1 MSATEKILVIDDNP
15 VILELLRKIIGGTA
29 EVVTAQNG
37 KIGLIKALENKP
49 TLIVLDI
56 RLPDID
62 GLKVCRAIKA
72 DHRTKHIPVILIT
85 GEGTTEEA
93 ESIGFAAGAADY
105 ICKPLKPAVVRA
117 RIKTQLDLY
126 LREEALIKANVELQR
141 LVSVDLLTT
150 CLNRHYFLGIA
161 DAELSRMRRHGY
173 AVTVAML
180 DIDHFKSVNDSYGH
194 AAGDDVLRAVGA
206 CMKECVRHEDNV
218 GRMGGE
224 EFAILLPVADA
235 EGALTVLERMRER
248 LEALSFEFAGR
259 NFGVTASLG
268 IAEVYESDLKI
279 EDALKRADKALYQAK
294 EGGRNRIVVA

>member
-1 MSATEKILVIDDNP
+1 MSATEKILVIDDSP
-15 VILELLRKIIGGTA
+15 VILELLKKIIGGMADVITA
-29 EVVTAQNG
+29 PNG
-37 KIGLIKALENKP
+37 KIGLIKALESKP
-49 TLIVLDI
+49 KLIVLDI

-62 GLKVCRAIKA
+62 GLKMCRAIKA

-85 GEGTTEEA
+85 GEETTEEA
-93 ESIGFAAGAADY
+93 ESDGFAAGAADY
-105 ICKPLKPAVVRA
+105 ICKPLKPAVVQA

-126 LREEALIKANVELQR
+126 LRAEALVKANSELQR
-141 LVSVDLLTT
+141 MVSIDMLTT

-180 DIDHFKSVNDSYGH
+180 DIDHFKAINDTYGH

-206 CMKECVRHEDNV
+206 CMKECVRHEDSV

-224 EFAILLPVADA
+224 EFAILLPVSDAD
-235 EGALTVLERMRER
+235 GAMTVLDRMRER
-248 LEALSFEFAGR
+248 LAALSFDFAGR
-259 NFGVTASLG
+259 SFGMTVSLG
-268 IAEVYESDLKI
+268 IAEVFESDLKI

>member
-1 MSATEKILVIDDNP
+1 MSAAEKILVIDDNP
-15 VILELLRKIIGGTA
+15 VILELFKKMFGGMA
-29 EVVTAQNG
+29 DVVTAPNG
-37 KIGLIKALENKP
+37 KIGLIKVLETSP
-49 TLIVLDI
+49 TLVVLDI

-85 GEGTTEEA
+85 GEETTEEA
-93 ESIGFAAGAADY
+93 ESAGFAAGAADY
-105 ICKPLKPAVVRA
+105 ICKPLKPAVMQA
-117 RIKTQLDLY
+117 RVKTQLDLC
-126 LREEALIKANVELQR
+126 LREGALVKANAELQR
-141 LVSVDLLTT
+141 LVSVDLLTA

-180 DIDHFKSVNDSYGH
+180 DIDHFKSVNDTYGH

-206 CMKECVRHEDNV
+206 CMKDCVRHEDNV

-235 EGALTVLERMRER
+235 EGAQTVLERMRER
-248 LEALSFEFAGR
+248 IEALSFEFAGR
-259 NFGVTASLG
+259 AFNITASLG
-268 IAEVYESDLKI
+268 IAEVYESDMKI
-279 EDALKRADKALYQAK
+279 EDALKRADKALYDAK
-294 EGGRNRIVVA
+294 KEGRNRIVIA

>member
-1 MSATEKILVIDDNP
+1 MSATEKILVIDDSP
-15 VILELLRKIIGGTA
+15 VILELLKKIIGGMADVITA
-29 EVVTAQNG
+29 PNG
-37 KIGLIKALENKP
+37 KIGLIKALESKP
-49 TLIVLDI
+49 KLIVLDI

-62 GLKVCRAIKA
+62 GLKMCRAIKA

-85 GEGTTEEA
+85 GEETTEEA
-93 ESIGFAAGAADY
+93 ESDGFAAGAADY
-105 ICKPLKPAVVRA
+105 ICKPLKPAVVQA

-126 LREEALIKANVELQR
+126 LREEALVKANSELQR
-141 LVSVDLLTT
+141 MVSIDMLTT

-180 DIDHFKSVNDSYGH
+180 DIDHFKAINDTYGH

-206 CMKECVRHEDNV
+206 CMKECVRHEDSV

-224 EFAILLPVADA
+224 EFAILLPVSDAD
-235 EGALTVLERMRER
+235 GAMTVLDRMRER
-248 LEALSFEFAGR
+248 LAALSFDFAGR
-259 NFGVTASLG
+259 SFGMTVSLG
-268 IAEVYESDLKI
+268 IAEVFESDLKI